1 MILSVSR
8 RTDIPNYYSEWFFN
22 RIKEGYVDVRN
33 PMNYHQVSRIEL
45 SPELIDC
52 IVFWTKNPEP
62 MLPRLNELKEYNYYF
77 QFTLTG
83 YGKDIEPFLPHKR
96 DRMIPI
102 FKELSYKIG
111 QDKVILRYDPIV
123 FTEAYTMEYHLNA
136 FHEIVSELKSYS
148 SKVIISYM
156 DLYAKTKKNMR
167 EMAIIQPSIGEIMEF
182 SSKLAMIAKEHKM
195 EIESCA
201 ERYDL
206 FRCGIR
212 PSSCIDR
219 HLIEK
224 IIASTL
230 NVDKDKNQREL
241 CGCVESID
249 IGTYHTC
256 LNGCKYC
263 YANHSYEKVKEN
275 NILYDPNSS
284 LLCSRILEDDKISNK
299 AIKSIKNIQYNMFD
313 SIK

>member
-8 RTDIPNYYSEWFFN
+8 RTDIPNYYSEWFYN
-22 RIKEGYVDVRN
+22 RMKEGYVHVRN

-45 SPELIDC
+45 SPELVDC

-62 MLPRLNELKEYNYYF
+62 MISRLDELKGYNYYF

-102 FKELSYKIG
+102 FKELSSRIG
-111 QDKVILRYDPIV
+111 KDRVILRYDPIL
-123 FTEAYTMEYHLNA
+123 FTKAYTMEYHLNA
-136 FHEIVSELKSYS
+136 FHEIVSELKNYS

-156 DLYAKTKKNMR
+156 DLYAKTKKNMS
-167 EMAIIQPSIGEIMEF
+167 ELSIIQASISEIIEF
-182 SSKLAMIAKEHKM
+182 SSKLAMIAREYNL

-201 ERYDL
+201 ETFDL
-206 FRCGIR
+206 TSCGIR
-212 PSSCIDR
+212 PSSCIDKQ
-219 HLIEK
+219 LIEK
-224 IIASTL
+224 ILGSSIK
-230 NVDKDKNQREL
+230 VDKDKNQREF

-263 YANHSYEKVKEN
+263 YANFSYEKAN
-275 NILYDPNSS
+275 MNHNIYDPNSS
-284 LLCSRILEDDKISNK
+284 LLCSKILEEDKISNRHVK
-299 AIKSIKNIQYNMFD
+299 LLKDSQYTMFNLNN
-313 SIK
+313 